1 MSSALVLP
9 LIVAVEE
16 SNPEGVGMSKWVF
29 GIFSFVVLVAL
40 LAITLIFGKGR
51 PHS

>member
-9 LIVAVEE
+9 LIVALEE
-16 SNPEGVGMSKWVF
+16 SNPEGVGMSKWAF
-29 GIFSFVVLVAL
+29 GIFVFVTLVGL
-40 LAITLIFGKGR
+40 LVVTLILGKGR

>member
-1 MSSALVLP
+1 MLTSEVVNELPVEPVWFGVAALVL
-9 LIVAVEE
+9 LMV
-16 SNPEGVGMSKWVF
+16 
-29 GIFSFVVLVAL
+29 L

>member
-9 LIVAVEE
+9 LIVALE
-16 SNPEGVGMSKWVF
+16 SNPGMSKWAF
-29 GIFSFVVLVAL
+29 GIFTFVVLAAL
-40 LAITLIFGKGR
+40 LVITLIYGKGR

>member
-9 LIVAVEE
+9 LIAALEG
-16 SNPEGVGMSKWVF
+16 NPGTSKWAF
-29 GIFSFVVLVAL
+29 GIFTIVVLVGL
-40 LAITLIFGKGR
+40 LVITLIFGKGR

>member
-9 LIVAVEE
+9 LIVALEE
-16 SNPEGVGMSKWVF
+16 SNAEGVGMSKWAF
-29 GIFSFVVLVAL
+29 GIFTFVTLVGL
-40 LAITLIFGKGR
+40 LVVTLIFGKGR

>member
-9 LIVAVEE
+9 LIVAAAEK
-16 SNPEGVGMSKWVF
+16 SEGVGMSKWAF
-29 GIFSFVVLVAL
+29 GIFAFIVLVGL
-40 LAITLIFGKGR
+40 LLVTLIFGKGR

>member
-9 LIVAVEE
+9 LLLAVEA
-16 SNPEGVGMSKWVF
+16 SHSEGVGMSKWVF
-29 GIFSFVVLVAL
+29 GVFTIVVLVGL
-40 LAITLIFGKGR
+40 LVVTLILGKGR

>member
-9 LIVAVEE
+9 LIVALSET
-16 SNPEGVGMSKWVF
+16 PEGAGMSKWAY
-29 GIFSFVVLVAL
+29 GIFSFVVLVGL
-40 LAITLIFGKGR
+40 LLVTLIFGKGR

>member
-9 LIVAVEE
+9 LIVALSEAE
-16 SNPEGVGMSKWVF
+16 PEGAGMSKWVF
-29 GIFSFVVLVAL
+29 GIFVLVVLGGL
-40 LAITLIFGKGR
+40 LLVTLIFGKGR

>member
-9 LIVAVEE
+9 LIVALE
-16 SNPEGVGMSKWVF
+16 SNPGTSKWAF
-29 GIFSFVVLVAL
+29 GIFAFLVLAAL
-40 LAITLIFGKGR
+40 LVVTLIFGKGR

>member
-9 LIVAVEE
+9 LIAALEK
-16 SNPEGVGMSKWVF
+16 STEGVGMSKWAF
-29 GIFSFVVLVAL
+29 GIFAFAALAGL

>member
-9 LIVAVEE
+9 LITAVEE
-16 SNPEGVGMSKWVF
+16 ASEGVGMSKWAF
-29 GIFSFVVLVAL
+29 GIFAFVVLVGL
-40 LAITLIFGKGR
+40 LLITLIFGKGR